1 MEGVD
6 DHEERASHS
15 GGSGG
20 GLARPRPGRLR
31 FGERGRDEPGRLGL
45 FAVPG
50 RDGHGGGR
58 GRGPRPAGQDQPG
71 VGAGRRRGLR
81 LVPHARRRPHR
92 FPRHPCPGRQAIIG
106 LLQPAFDGV
115 LENTRV
121 QARII
126 AFRFLSPQV
135 AIFHT
140 EGKIVPTGADS
151 IQTFV
156 ATKGDRGWL
165 IAAFQNTRSET
176 S

>member
-1 MEGVD
+1 MTMKNARLTQAALGV
-6 DHEERASHS
+6 ASLVLVLV
-15 GGSGG
+15 GCGSGSGDETSPAASASSPSPG
-20 GLARPRPGRLR
+20 GTGTAA
-31 FGERGRDEPGRLGL
+31 DE
-45 FAVPG
+45 AEV
-50 RDGHGGGR
+50 
-58 GRGPRPAGQDQPG
+58 
-71 VGAGRRRGLR
+71 RGLLDKINHAWAR
-81 LVPHARRRPHR
+81 GDAAAYASFHTPDADLIDFRGTHAR
-92 FPRHPCPGRQAIIG
+92 GRQAIIG

-126 AFRFLSPQV
+126 GFRFLSPQV